1 MMRLGVVALTFWFM
15 TVDTS
20 MAEWGTDVPVNH
32 PRFCEKQE
40 IRVSKIADFL
50 TGFIMKR
57 AIDTSTSG
65 YILSS
70 HTWHWKKQ
78 IRSMAGDP
86 ARKPWYRFAV
96 GDVPVDVEKLR

>member
-1 MMRLGVVALTFWFM
+1 MSADNPNAPDSLEITLRSIGRKASCRFMMRLGVVALTFWFM

-70 HTWHWKKQ
+70 H
-78 IRSMAGDP
+78 
-86 ARKPWYRFAV
+86 
-96 GDVPVDVEKLR
+96 